1 MPVCVLPR
9 PRAITAWRAVAAII
23 FVLLWL
29 AGETAAAQVRNLFE
43 VTNVR
48 VDEQAESAEA
58 ARQKALAAGER
69 QAFEILLERITTP
82 EDRARLANTP
92 QTAIQALIKDF
103 WISEEKA
110 SRVRYIAVLNFNFR
124 PPQVR
129 ELLRRTGVAF
139 STQPAPPAVIVP
151 VLRSEAGALL
161 WEEENPWRAAWLA
174 EAGTPLRPLRLP
186 GAAASLV
193 SVEQAIAGDAALLS
207 RLAANEAAGEAIV
220 AIAEI
225 PPPPPDQPLELR
237 VSVNRLGQDG
247 RIQTLP
253 IVLRGRLGEEATA
266 LLKRGAREVA
276 LQLDA
281 SWKGQ
286 TRITPKPTQVS
297 AVEVPVA
304 DLADWLAI
312 RRKMN
317 GIAAI
322 EGVNVVLYARN
333 RVRINLVYG
342 SKVEDLVNGLRAAGL
357 ALTTEEEPWTL
368 RRAPSTPS
376 ESSVADPAAA
386 VAVSRP

>member
-1 MPVCVLPR
+1 MLVCVLLR
-9 PRAITAWRAVAAII
+9 RRAITAWRAVAAII

-82 EDRARLANTP
+82 EDRAKLASTP

-129 ELLRRTGVAF
+129 ELLRRSGVAF

-151 VLRSEAGALL
+151 VLRSEAGTML

-186 GAAASLV
+186 GAAASPL
-193 SVEQAIAGDAALLS
+193 SADQAIAGDAALLS
-207 RLAANEAAGEAIV
+207 RLAADEAAGEAIV

-237 VSVNRLGQDG
+237 ISVNRLDQEG
-247 RIQTLP
+247 RKQTLP
-253 IVLRGRLGEEATA
+253 IVLQGRPGEETTA

-281 SWKGQ
+281 AWKGQ

-297 AVEVPVA
+297 AVEVKVA

-357 ALTTEEEPWTL
+357 ALSTGEEPWTL

-376 ESSVADPAAA
+376 ESAVVDPAAA
-386 VAVSRP
+386 VAVGRP